1 MQRYYFIFIRT
12 RFTMKFHQN
21 VEYLLYLLLSLF
33 EKSVGDLYMSDF
45 FCNFAPKFIWAIMIE
60 ILKYCLPAL
69 CVLLATWI
77 VMHKFYKSE
86 AEKRL
91 WELKRLSQK
100 EISPLRM
107 RAYERLALLLERTTP
122 EHMLVELNLGEMT
135 ILQVQQHLMRTIRV
149 EYDHNLS
156 QQVYVSD
163 EVWQLI
169 LSARDQMVAFVNS
182 MAQQMP
188 PESSALDYAKVL
200 ITAYS
205 SNGHTANEQA
215 SLALRNE
222 ARSLL

>member
-1 MQRYYFIFIRT
+1 
-12 RFTMKFHQN
+12 MKFRQN
-21 VEYLLYLLLSLF
+21 VVYFLFLLLPLF
-33 EKSVGDLYMSDF
+33 EKSILGLCMSDF

-135 ILQVQQHLMRTIRV
+135 ILQVQQHLVRTIRL
-149 EYDHNLS
+149 EHEHNMS
-156 QQVYVSD
+156 QQVYVSE
-163 EVWQLI
+163 EVWAMIQNAKEQTL
-169 LSARDQMVAFVNS
+169 AFVNTV
-182 MAQQMP
+182 AQQLP
-188 PESSALDYAKVL
+188 AESTALDYAKTL
-200 ITAYS
+200 ITAYAT
-205 SNGHTANEQA
+205 NGDTPNA
-215 SLALRNE
+215 LALQALKKE
-222 ARSLL
+222 AQTLL

>member
-1 MQRYYFIFIRT
+1 
-12 RFTMKFHQN
+12 
-21 VEYLLYLLLSLF
+21 
-33 EKSVGDLYMSDF
+33 
-45 FCNFAPKFIWAIMIE
+45 MIE

-69 CVLLATWI
+69 CVLLATWL

-86 AEKRL
+86 TEKRL

-122 EHMLVELNLGEMT
+122 EHMLMDVNLTEMT
-135 ILQVQQHLMRTIRV
+135 ILQLQQHMMRTIRL

-163 EVWQLI
+163 EVWQQI
-169 LSARDQMVAFVNS
+169 ISARDQMVAFINAL
-182 MAQQMP
+182 AQQLP
-188 PESSALDYAKVL
+188 ADASTLDYAKML

-205 SNGHTANEQA
+205 TNGDTANEKALQA
-215 SLALRNE
+215 LKNE
-222 ARSLL
+222 ARTLI

>member
-1 MQRYYFIFIRT
+1 
-12 RFTMKFHQN
+12 
-21 VEYLLYLLLSLF
+21 
-33 EKSVGDLYMSDF
+33 
-45 FCNFAPKFIWAIMIE
+45 MIE
-60 ILKYCLPAL
+60 ILKYCVPSL
-69 CVLLATWI
+69 CVLLATWL

-107 RAYERLALLLERTTP
+107 RAYERLSLLLERTTP
-122 EHMLVELNLGEMT
+122 EHLLIELNLGEMT
-135 ILQVQQHLMRTIRV
+135 ILEVQQHLMRTIRL

-163 EVWQLI
+163 QVWDTI
-169 LSARDQMVAFVNS
+169 IAAREQMVAFINT

-188 PESSALDYAKVL
+188 PESTALDFAKVL
-200 ITAYS
+200 ITAYR
-205 SNGHTANEQA
+205 SNGQTANDQA
-215 SLALRNE
+215 MQMLRTE

>member
-1 MQRYYFIFIRT
+1 
-12 RFTMKFHQN
+12 
-21 VEYLLYLLLSLF
+21 
-33 EKSVGDLYMSDF
+33 
-45 FCNFAPKFIWAIMIE
+45 MIE
-60 ILKYCLPAL
+60 ILKYCVPAL
-69 CVLLATWI
+69 CVLLATWL

-107 RAYERLALLLERTTP
+107 RAHERLSLLLERTTP
-122 EHMLVELNLGEMT
+122 EHLLIELNLGEMT
-135 ILQVQQHLMRTIRV
+135 ILEVQQHLMRTIRL

-163 EVWQLI
+163 QVWDTI
-169 LSARDQMVAFVNS
+169 IAAREQMVAFINT

-188 PESSALDYAKVL
+188 PESTALDFAKVL
-200 ITAYS
+200 ITAYR
-205 SNGHTANEQA
+205 SNGQTANDQA
-215 SLALRNE
+215 MQMLRTE

>member
-1 MQRYYFIFIRT
+1 
-12 RFTMKFHQN
+12 
-21 VEYLLYLLLSLF
+21 
-33 EKSVGDLYMSDF
+33 
-45 FCNFAPKFIWAIMIE
+45 MIE
-60 ILKYCLPAL
+60 ILKYCVPAL

-107 RAYERLALLLERTTP
+107 RAYERLSLLLERTTP
-122 EHMLVELNLGEMT
+122 EHMLIELNLGEMT
-135 ILQVQQHLMRTIRV
+135 ILQVQQHLMRTIRM

-156 QQVYVSD
+156 QQIYVSD
-163 EVWQLI
+163 QVWEAI
-169 LSARDQMVAFVNS
+169 LAARDQMVAFINT

-188 PESSALDYAKVL
+188 PESTALEYAKIL
-200 ITAYS
+200 ITAYK
-205 SNGHTANEQA
+205 SNGQTANDNA
-215 SLALRNE
+215 MLALRQE